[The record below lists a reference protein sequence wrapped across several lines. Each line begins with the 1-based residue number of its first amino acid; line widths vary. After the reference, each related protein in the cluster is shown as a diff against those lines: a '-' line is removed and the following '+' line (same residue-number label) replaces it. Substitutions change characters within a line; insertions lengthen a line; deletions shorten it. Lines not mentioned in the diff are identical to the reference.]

1 MDEIN
6 IEELVGNLTLK
17 DNKRAYSSLKILL
30 EESRKSD
37 KVYAYFDRYAEMME
51 DENSYIRT
59 RGLRLTAANARWDT
73 ENKIDEV
80 IDEYLKHIKDVK
92 PITAR
97 QCIQALPEIA
107 KYKPDLL
114 EVIIQALERMDVSQ
128 YPDSMRPLVEKDI
141 RAVLKELN
149 V

>member
-17 DNKRAYSSLKILL
+17 DNKKAYSSLKILL

-59 RGLRLTAANARWDT
+59 RGLLLTAANARWDT

-80 IDEYLKHIKDVK
+80 IDAYLK

-107 KYKPDLL
+107 KYKPDLS
-114 EVIIQALERMDVSQ
+114 EAIIQALERMDVSQ